1 MSPWLLKAFRLFV
14 PAALILV
21 YWSLFGKI
29 VGLWAL
35 QIPDFS
41 KDYYLPIIIIPA
53 ALYYVTPLRT
63 WANARYHKRVTENLR
78 AGLVRIAGYSDDP
91 DAYTWKRLRPLF
103 FSLVD
108 SDDSLKNKASLAY
121 MNGLLWTSFAD
132 STAISVLYSLLAALL
147 FTLGI
152 REAAIA
158 FVVFCVIAGASTV
171 GSIVTTKKQIE
182 IGAEQLEL
190 IELKYK
196 TDIEKRLNTIDN

>member
-1 MSPWLLKAFRLFV
+1 
-14 PAALILV
+14 
-21 YWSLFGKI
+21 
-29 VGLWAL
+29 
-35 QIPDFS
+35 
-41 KDYYLPIIIIPA
+41 
-53 ALYYVTPLRT
+53 
-63 WANARYHKRVTENLR
+63 
-78 AGLVRIAGYSDDP
+78 
-91 DAYTWKRLRPLF
+91 
-103 FSLVD
+103 
-108 SDDSLKNKASLAY
+108 

-158 FVVFCVIAGASTV
+158 FVVFCVIGGASTV